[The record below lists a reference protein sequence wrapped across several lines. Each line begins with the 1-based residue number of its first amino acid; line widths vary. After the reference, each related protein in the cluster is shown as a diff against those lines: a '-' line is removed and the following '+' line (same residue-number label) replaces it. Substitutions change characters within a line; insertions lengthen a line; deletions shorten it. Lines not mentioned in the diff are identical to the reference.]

1 MATLS
6 EAVKRF
12 IVQALACYDT
22 PTQVSEAVKEEFGID
37 IPRNQIGRYDP
48 SKASGADLAQKWRDL
63 FESTRKRFREEVAE
77 IPIADQAYRLRQLG
91 RLYDRSSRSGNT
103 VLAAQL
109 LEQAA
114 KESGGVFTN
123 RQKLEHTGKD
133 GGPIKT
139 APAPVDL
146 SDLTDDE
153 LDILERL
160 AAKREPGED
169 PGGKA

>member
-37 IPRNQIGRYDP
+37 IPRNQVGRYDP
-48 SKASGADLAQKWRDL
+48 TKASGADLAQKWRDL
-63 FESTRKRFREEVAE
+63 FESTRTKFRAEIAE
-77 IPIADQAYRLRQLG
+77 IPIADQAFRLRQLG
-91 RLYDRSSRSGNT
+91 RLYERTARAGNT
-103 VLAAQL
+103 VVAAQL

-114 KESGGVFTN
+114 KEAGGTFTN
-123 RQKLEHTGKD
+123 KHKLEHTGKD

-139 APAPVDL
+139 AATPVDL
-146 SDLTDDE
+146 TGATDDE
-153 LDILERL
+153 LEVLERL
-160 AAKREPGED
+160 AAKSGANPSGE
-169 PGGKA
+169 A